1 MIIKKV
7 DLFEGIDVEVMEE
20 IANISSEEDYAKD
33 TVLFKQG
40 EEAECLYIL
49 AEGTVKLTIKNGG
62 ALVYSLSEPGE
73 VFGWSCVVEPGLY
86 TASGVCS
93 TDSKVVKI
101 ERENLNKLFHLHPDA
116 GLKILR
122 RLGGVFSKRLS
133 SAYRDLLSA
142 GGEDTTPSYG

>member
-1 MIIKKV
+1 MIIKKI
-7 DLFEGIDVEVMEE
+7 DLFEGIDVEVMKE

-33 TVLFKQG
+33 TVLFTQG
-40 EEAECLYIL
+40 DKAECLYIL
-49 AEGTVKLTIKNGG
+49 EEGAIKLTIRNGG
-62 ALVYSLSEPGE
+62 TLVYSLSEPGE
-73 VFGWSCVVEPGLY
+73 VFGWSSVVEPGLY

-93 TDSKVVKI
+93 KDSKVVKI
-101 ERENLNKLFHLHPDA
+101 EREKLDKLFHLHPDA

>member
-1 MIIKKV
+1 MIIRKI
-7 DLFEGIDVEVMEE
+7 DLFQGIDVEVMKE
-20 IANISSEEDYAKD
+20 IANISVEENYAKD

-49 AEGTVKLTIKNGG
+49 EEGAVKLTIKNGG
-62 ALVYSLSEPGE
+62 TLIYSLSEPGE
-73 VFGWSCVVEPGLY
+73 VFGWSSVVEPGLY
-86 TASGVCS
+86 TASSICS
-93 TDSKVVKI
+93 KDSKVVKI
-101 ERENLNKLFHLHPDA
+101 EREKLNKLFQLHPDV

-142 GGEDTTPSYG
+142 RGADTTPSYG

>member
-1 MIIKKV
+1 MIIKKI

-49 AEGTVKLTIKNGG
+49 VEGTVKLAIKNGG
-62 ALVYSLSEPGE
+62 TLVYSLSEPGE
-73 VFGWSCVVEPGLY
+73 VFGWSSVVEPGLY

-93 TDSKVVKI
+93 KDSKVVKI

-122 RLGGVFSKRLS
+122 RLGGVFSKRLL

-142 GGEDTTPSYG
+142 RGEDTTPSYG

>member
-1 MIIKKV
+1 MIIKKI
-7 DLFEGIDVEVMEE
+7 DLFEGIDAEVMKE
-20 IANISSEEDYAKD
+20 IANISSEENYAKD

-40 EEAECLYIL
+40 DEAVCLYIL
-49 AEGTVKLTIKNGG
+49 EEGAIKLTIQNGG
-62 ALVYSLSEPGE
+62 TLVYSLSEPGE
-73 VFGWSCVVEPGLY
+73 VFGWSSVVEPGLY

-93 TDSKVVKI
+93 KDSKVVKI
-101 ERENLNKLFHLHPDA
+101 EREKLNELFHLHPDA

-142 GGEDTTPSYG
+142 GAEDTTPSYG